1 MTILICMYCLLQMV
15 IRRNFTVLF
24 LMIALL
30 LYVLTMAAVSV
41 DFETNVE
48 ATVAPDI
55 DIDDADFLP
64 LRGDLDR
71 FRESHSFPTLR
82 LRQEE
87 P

>member
-1 MTILICMYCLLQMV
+1 MYSLLQML

-24 LMIALL
+24 LMIGLL
-30 LYVLTMAAVSV
+30 LYALPLAAGI
-41 DFETNVE
+41 ETEVK

-64 LRGDLDR
+64 LGGEIDR
-71 FRESHSFPTLR
+71 LLGETKTSHLVPTLH
-82 LRQEE
+82 LPQEQ